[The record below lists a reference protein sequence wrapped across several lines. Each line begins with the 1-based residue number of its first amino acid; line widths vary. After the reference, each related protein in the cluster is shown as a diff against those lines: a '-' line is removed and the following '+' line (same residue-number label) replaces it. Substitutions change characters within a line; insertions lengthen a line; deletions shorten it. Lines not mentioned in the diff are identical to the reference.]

1 MLRITQLNVSG
12 FSAPQDEVVDQT
24 YVPSA
29 YEVLDNFTVDIMF
42 EGKYLDTTDPLAD
55 PPVYT
60 YANATNVT
68 STFNWSSIGLT
79 FSKPNAYT
87 IRITG
92 PGTNVF
98 TNQYYKFKMADGT
111 EQVLQAD
118 TTLPFFSL
126 IKYQMPSP
134 TYTKKTYP
142 VSVTIP
148 ADPLLGGSPTTETVD
163 LSQWFYWR
171 YQVAKANIASLKT
184 RGLR

>member
-12 FSAPQDEVVDQT
+12 FSAPQDEAVDST
-24 YVPSA
+24 YVSSA
-29 YEVLDNFTVDIMF
+29 YEVLDNFSVDIKF

-68 STFNWSSIGLT
+68 STFDWASIGLT
-79 FSKPNAYT
+79 YSKPNVYT
-87 IRITG
+87 IRLTG
-92 PGTNVF
+92 PGMNVF
-98 TNQYYKFKMADGT
+98 PNQFYKFKMVDGT

-118 TTLPFFSL
+118 TTEPFFSL
-126 IKYQMPSP
+126 IQYQMPTP

-142 VSVTIP
+142 VAVTIP
-148 ADPLLGGSPTTETVD
+148 ADPILGGGATTENIN
-163 LSQWFYWR
+163 LYQWFYWR
-171 YQVAKANIASLKT
+171 YQVAKANIAAARA